1 MSNDRKDFVSPF
13 LLAGF
18 AYLVSMLLRAF
29 QGSIE
34 QNSTLQTMER
44 EFNLNYTVADDF
56 IDDEKI
62 LKTLQDPAVW
72 KACDEAN
79 ERWWDGKTKPENI
92 WEQLSKKIWQ
102 DRDEFQVAVGFE
114 YWCNIIK
121 DEVFLPWHIDKDEY
135 ELQVNQRL
143 VTPLMGAVYYGMDH
157 HFDEGTGILQLADAD
172 INDNPRDFEH
182 ERRGEVVEITPKFN
196 RMIMFNAT
204 KWHRGM
210 FSEMVE
216 FLFLN

>member
-1 MSNDRKDFVSPF
+1 MFRCFPF
-13 LLAGF
+13 GPL
-18 AYLVSMLLRAF
+18 
-29 QGSIE
+29 
-34 QNSTLQTMER
+34 
-44 EFNLNYTVADDF
+44 
-56 IDDEKI
+56 
-62 LKTLQDPAVW
+62 
-72 KACDEAN
+72 
-79 ERWWDGKTKPENI
+79 
-92 WEQLSKKIWQ
+92 
-102 DRDEFQVAVGFE
+102 
-114 YWCNIIK
+114 
-121 DEVFLPWHIDKDEY
+121 DEY

-157 HFDEGTGILQLADAD
+157 HFDEGTGILQLVDAD